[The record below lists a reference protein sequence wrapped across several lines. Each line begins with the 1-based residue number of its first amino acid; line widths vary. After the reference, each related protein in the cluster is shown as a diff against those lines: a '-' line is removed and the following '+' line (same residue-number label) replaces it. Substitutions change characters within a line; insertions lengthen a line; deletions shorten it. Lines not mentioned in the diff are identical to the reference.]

1 MKRDPLRY
9 TFRPL
14 AVNQIN
20 NLQFM
25 SNTPRLTT
33 HLVAII
39 LSGIC
44 VCLGTTAAAF
54 SFTPGHIYTTNYFSL
69 DIMEYDS
76 FGNFV
81 DSVTLPSRLGS
92 ETRGIAFGPDNLLYV
107 TIVRDSGFGVYALD
121 STGAVRQTYRNTSV
135 YVGGNLSFG
144 KIAIDDRFIY
154 VAGQDELIRFR
165 LGRPRSGRSIYTNN
179 QVFDAKVL
187 PSGTLF
193 VASAYAID
201 EITNR
206 GTLVRHIILSG
217 GPSFADVR
225 GIEYDPATDKL
236 FVTELG
242 YSNFSFQLMRIDA
255 STGQFEQSV
264 TFSYADD
271 LFLSELDRLLVG
283 SVYETPRVYSE
294 DLAQTGTIGT
304 SQRMFVTQ
312 YTGP

>member
-1 MKRDPLRY
+1 
-9 TFRPL
+9 
-14 AVNQIN
+14 
-20 NLQFM
+20 M
-25 SNTPRLTT
+25 SNTPRLTA

-44 VCLGTTAAAF
+44 ACLGTTAAAF
-54 SFTPGHIYTTNYFSL
+54 SFTRGHIYSTNYFSL

-76 FGNFV
+76 SGNFI
-81 DSVTLPSRLGS
+81 DSITLPSRLGS

-107 TIVRDSGFGVYALD
+107 TMVRGSGFAVCALD
-121 STGAVRQTYRNTSV
+121 STGAVQQMYRNTPV
-135 YVGGNLSFG
+135 YVAGNLSFG
-144 KIAIDDRFIY
+144 KIAIDHTFIY
-154 VAGQDELIRFR
+154 VAGQDELVRFR
-165 LGRPRSGRSIYTNN
+165 LGKPRSGRSIYTNN

-187 PSGTLF
+187 PSGNLF

-201 EITNR
+201 EITNQ

-217 GPSFADVR
+217 GPSFVDVR
-225 GIEYDPATDKL
+225 GVEYDPATDEL

-242 YSNFSFQLMRIDA
+242 YTDFFFQLMRINA

-271 LFLSELDRLLVG
+271 LFLSESNTLLVG
-283 SVYETPRVYSE
+283 SRTDTPRVYSE

-304 SQRMFVTQ
+304 AQRMFVTQ

>member
-1 MKRDPLRY
+1 M
-9 TFRPL
+9 TF
-14 AVNQIN
+14 AVNPISSTC
-20 NLQFM
+20 NLM
-25 SNTPRLTT
+25 SNRPRLTA

-39 LSGIC
+39 LFGVC
-44 VCLGTTAAAF
+44 ACLGTTAAAF

-76 FGNFV
+76 AGNFV
-81 DSVTLPSRLGS
+81 DSITLPSSLGS

-107 TIVRDSGFGVYALD
+107 TMVHGSGFAVYALD
-121 STGAVRQTYRNTSV
+121 SIGAVQQTYRNSSV
-135 YVGGNLSFG
+135 YVAGNLSYG
-144 KIAIDDRFIY
+144 KIAIDHRFIY

-165 LGRPRSGRSIYTNN
+165 FGRPRSGRSIYTNN
-179 QVFDAKVL
+179 QVFDVEVL
-187 PSGTLF
+187 PSGNLF

-201 EITNR
+201 EITNQ

-217 GPSFADVR
+217 GPSFVDIR

-242 YSNFSFQLMRIDA
+242 YTNFFFQLMRINA

-264 TFSYADD
+264 TFTYADD
-271 LFLSELDRLLVG
+271 LFLSESNSLLVG
-283 SVYETPRVYSE
+283 SSTETPRVYSE
-294 DLAQTGTIGT
+294 NLAQVGTIGT
-304 SQRMFVTQ
+304 AQRMFVTQ